1 MKCSN
6 WYEYEEQDN
15 WEDILVSFN
24 YLIVGNHF
32 GIDDRCSFLGEKFK
46 MYGKKVHQFKVTY
59 PSSNNSSLHPCFYLD
74 EDEITTDNLN
84 EFISDI
90 ETGEFNI
97 LLDISTFDLPELYH
111 FLDSCNEIL
120 SSACIAYSEPKN
132 YTKENIKDNSGNEY
146 LLSKDGNGI
155 DYLSSCD
162 ILPSLSKRYLISI
175 GYESHRLAGFL
186 SSDEIQMSDR
196 KSVVLGV
203 PPFNVGWE
211 HHTIKNNYKILAKHD
226 VGIHIAPADD
236 PIQTYLKV
244 FETYQQLKQRQNLVL
259 MPIGPKP
266 QALGMIWFALNK
278 NKGPIAE
285 VGVQYDFVQKV
296 QKRTSGIS
304 KVHLWNFKFK

>member
-6 WYEYEEQDN
+6 WHEYKEEDN
-15 WEDILVSFN
+15 WEDILVKFD

-32 GIDDRCSFLGEKFK
+32 EIDDRCSFLGNKFR
-46 MYGKKVHQFKVTY
+46 MHNKKIYQFKVTY
-59 PSSNNSSLHPCFYLD
+59 PSSSNPNLYPCFFLD
-74 EDEITTDNLN
+74 EAEITINDLN
-84 EFISDI
+84 SFINHI
-90 ETGEFNI
+90 ESNNFHI

-111 FLDSCNEIL
+111 FLDSCNEVL
-120 SSACIAYSEPKN
+120 SSACIAYSEPKV
-132 YTKENIKDNSGNEY
+132 YTKEDVKDNSGGEY

-186 SSDEIQMSDR
+186 SSDEIQMEDR
-196 KSVVLGV
+196 KSVILGV

-211 HHTIKNNYKILAKHD
+211 HHTIKNNYKILDKHS
-226 VGIHIAPADD
+226 VSLHIAPADD
-236 PIQTYLKV
+236 PVQTYLKV
-244 FETYQQLKQRQNLVL
+244 FKVYQELRERQNLVL

-266 QALGMIWFALNK
+266 QALGMIWFAINK
-278 NKGPIAE
+278 NTGSVPE
-285 VGVQYDFVQKV
+285 VGVQYDFVQKI

-304 KVHLWNFKFK
+304 KVHLWSFKFK